1 MTTQT
6 LLDFD
11 LSESSDDSDFRIEDH
26 DDDSD
31 DLSINTNDDHSYN
44 NDDSDDDDDSGGGGG
59 DDGDSDNSDINK
71 LDSND
76 KKVCSHQQML
86 PNAGNMLIFIRFCR
100 QLTLIHV
107 YS

>member
-44 NDDSDDDDDSGGGGG
+44 NDDSDDDDDSGGG